1 MFGFRS
7 SVLTHSFDVVMRTS
21 AAPTAES
28 GIFEKKGST
37 GQQAGPS
44 DQQLEV
50 EFIRGQVGSWTS
62 EDGMST
68 LLLQVHDPVLFS

>member
-1 MFGFRS
+1 MS
-7 SVLTHSFDVVMRTS
+7 T
-21 AAPTAES
+21 APTTES
-28 GIFEKKGST
+28 EIFEKKGST

-68 LLLQVHDPVLFS
+68 LVLQVHDPVLFS